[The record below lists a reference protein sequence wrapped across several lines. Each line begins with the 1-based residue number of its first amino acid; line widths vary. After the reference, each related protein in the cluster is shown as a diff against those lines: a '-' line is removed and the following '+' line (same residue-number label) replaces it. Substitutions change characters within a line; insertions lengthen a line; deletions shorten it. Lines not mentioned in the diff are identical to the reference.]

1 MLTLFCSVN
10 HVNHESP
17 SRPTLRTSQQEHK
30 RFLTG
35 HEMVSS
41 QLLPVTPGQARKCG
55 SPKLELSCLSERQIA
70 RAAGNSM
77 SASCVGAILLAA
89 VLALDMKP
97 TA

>member
-1 MLTLFCSVN
+1 MN